1 MHVIV
6 CLKQVPD
13 PEIPPSKF
21 KIDTATKQVVPPVGV
36 PPVVSVFDE
45 RALEA
50 ACRLKDKN
58 KAKITAVTVGPASA
72 AEVIKNAF
80 KMGADEGVHLQDKAF
95 ENLDGFGIAFVL
107 SKAIQ
112 KIGAYDVILC
122 GRQAAD
128 WDSGQVGSI
137 LGEMFGIPVVTIA
150 RDIKA
155 VDNKLRVERVQKDGY
170 QVVEAPTPC
179 LVTVSNEIGLPRLPS
194 GMGIIMAARKKITVW
209 TAQDI
214 QTDAAQIAS
223 AGGHT
228 EIVNLFVPT
237 REAKVE
243 LVAGANTHD
252 AAVKLASKLREANI
266 V

>member
-6 CLKQVPD
+6 CVKQVPD

-21 KIDTATKQVVPPVGV
+21 KIDTATKQVVPPPGV

-45 RALEA
+45 RAVEA

-58 KAKITAVTVGPASA
+58 KARITAITMGPASA
-72 AEVIKNAF
+72 ADVIKNAF
-80 KMGADEGVHLQDKAF
+80 KMGADEGVHLLDKAF
-95 ENLDGFGIAFVL
+95 DNLDGFGTAFVL
-107 SKAIQ
+107 SRAVQ

-137 LGEMFGIPVVTIA
+137 LGEMMGIPVVSIA

-155 VDNKLRVERVQKDGY
+155 VDNKLRIERVMRDGY
-170 QVVEAPTPC
+170 QAVEAPMPC

-194 GMGIIMAARKKITVW
+194 GMGIIAAARKKITVW

-214 QTDAAQIAS
+214 QTDSAQIAAAS
-223 AGGHT
+223 GHS
-228 EIVNLFVPT
+228 EIVDLVVPS

-243 LVAGANTHD
+243 IVTGTNTRE
-252 AAVKLASKLREANI
+252 AALKLASKLREANI

>member
-6 CLKQVPD
+6 CVKQVPD

-21 KIDTATKQVVPPVGV
+21 KIDPATKQVVPPAGV

-45 RALEA
+45 RAVEA

-58 KAKITAVTVGPASA
+58 KAKITAVTMGPASA
-72 AEVIKNAF
+72 ADVIKNAF
-80 KMGADEGVHLQDKAF
+80 KMGADEGIHLLDKAF
-95 ENLDGFGIAFVL
+95 DNLDGFGTAFVL
-107 SKAIQ
+107 SRAVQ

-137 LGEMFGIPVVTIA
+137 LGEMMGIPVISVA

-155 VDNKLRVERVQKDGY
+155 VDNKLRVERVMRDGY
-170 QVVEAPTPC
+170 QAVEAPMPC

-194 GMGIIMAARKKITVW
+194 GMGIIAAARKKITVW

-214 QTDAAQIAS
+214 QTDAAQIAA

-228 EIVNLFVPT
+228 EIVNLVVPS

-243 LVAGANTHD
+243 IVSGANTRE

>member
-6 CLKQVPD
+6 CVKQVPD

-21 KIDTATKQVVPPVGV
+21 KIDTATKQVVPPPGV

-45 RALEA
+45 RAVEA

-58 KAKITAVTVGPASA
+58 KARITAITIGPASA
-72 AEVIKNAF
+72 ADVIKNAF
-80 KMGADEGVHLQDKAF
+80 KMGADEGVHLLDKAF
-95 ENLDGFGIAFVL
+95 DNLDGFGTAFVL
-107 SKAIQ
+107 SRAVQ

-137 LGEMFGIPVVTIA
+137 LGEMMGIPVVSIA

-155 VDNKLRVERVQKDGY
+155 VDNKLRIERVMRDGY
-170 QVVEAPTPC
+170 QAVEAPMPC

-194 GMGIIMAARKKITVW
+194 GMGIIAAARKKITVW

-214 QTDAAQIAS
+214 QTDSAQIAAAS
-223 AGGHT
+223 GHS
-228 EIVNLFVPT
+228 EIVDLVVPS

-243 LVAGANTHD
+243 IVTGTNTRE
-252 AAVKLASKLREANI
+252 AALKLASKLREANI

>member
-21 KIDTATKQVVPPVGV
+21 KIDAATKQVVPPVGV

-58 KAKITAVTVGPASA
+58 KAKITAITMGPATA
-72 AEVIKNAF
+72 ADVIKNAF

-95 ENLDGFGIAFVL
+95 ENLDGFGTAFVL
-107 SKAIQ
+107 AKAIQ

-137 LGEMFGIPVVTIA
+137 LGEMIGIPVVSIA

-214 QTDAAQIAS
+214 QADPAQIAA

-237 REAKVE
+237 RDAKVE
-243 LVAGANTHD
+243 LVSGADTRD

-266 V
+266 I

>member
-6 CLKQVPD
+6 CVKQVPD

-21 KIDTATKQVVPPVGV
+21 KIDTATKQVVPPPGV

-45 RALEA
+45 RAIEA

-58 KAKITAVTVGPASA
+58 KAKITAITMGPASA
-72 AEVIKNAF
+72 GDVIKNAF
-80 KMGADEGVHLQDKAF
+80 KMGADEGVHLMDKAF
-95 ENLDGFGIAFVL
+95 ENLDGFGTAFVL

-112 KIGAYDVILC
+112 KIGAYDVVLC

-137 LGEMFGIPVVTIA
+137 LGEMMGIPVVSIA

-155 VDNKLRVERVQKDGY
+155 VDNKLRVERVMRDGY
-170 QVVEAPTPC
+170 QAVEAPMPC

-194 GMGIIMAARKKITVW
+194 GMGIIAAARKKITVW

-214 QTDAAQIAS
+214 QIDSAQIAA

-228 EIVNLFVPT
+228 EIVNLVVPT

-243 LVAGANTHD
+243 IIGGANTRD
-252 AAVKLASKLREANI
+252 AAIKLASKLREANI

>member
-6 CLKQVPD
+6 CVKQVPD

-21 KIDTATKQVVPPVGV
+21 KIDPATKQVIPPAGV
-36 PPVVSVFDE
+36 PPVTSVFDE
-45 RALEA
+45 RAVEA

-58 KAKITAVTVGPASA
+58 KAKITAVTIGPASA
-72 AEVIKNAF
+72 ADVIKNAF
-80 KMGADEGVHLQDKAF
+80 KMGADEGVVLQDKAF

-137 LGEMFGIPVVTIA
+137 LGELMGIPVVSIA
-150 RDIKA
+150 RDVKA
-155 VDNKLRVERVQKDGY
+155 VDNKLRVERVLRDGY
-170 QVVEAPTPC
+170 QTVESPMPC

-194 GMGIIMAARKKITVW
+194 GMGIIAAARKKATVW

-214 QTDAAQIAS
+214 QADAAQIAS
-223 AGGHT
+223 ASGHT
-228 EIVNLFVPT
+228 QIVELSVPS

-243 LVAGANTHD
+243 LVTGAN
-252 AAVKLASKLREANI
+252 AKEAGIKLAAKLREANI

>member
-6 CLKQVPD
+6 CVKQVPD

-21 KIDTATKQVVPPVGV
+21 HIDPATKQVIPPAGV
-36 PPVVSVFDE
+36 PPVISVFDE
-45 RALEA
+45 RAVEA
-50 ACRLKDKN
+50 ACRLKDKY
-58 KAKITAVTVGPASA
+58 KAKITTITVGQAKA
-72 AEVIKNAF
+72 ADVIKHTLT
-80 KMGADEGVHLQDKAF
+80 MGVDEGVVIQDKIF
-95 ENLDGFGIAFVL
+95 ENLDGFGTAYIL

-137 LGEMFGIPVVTIA
+137 LAERMGIPVVTIA
-150 RDIKA
+150 RDIKVA
-155 VDNKLRVERVQKDGY
+155 DNKLRVERVLRDGY
-170 QVVEAPTPC
+170 QVVEVAIPC

-194 GMGIIMAARKKITVW
+194 GMGIITAARKKIPVW
-209 TAQDI
+209 AAQDI
-214 QTDAAQIAS
+214 QVDPAQLAS
-223 AGGHT
+223 AAGHT
-228 EIVNLFVPT
+228 EITNLVVPT

-243 LVAGANTHD
+243 LVTGTNTRD
-252 AAVKLASKLREANI
+252 AAVKLAVKLREANI